1 MQFVS
6 SRSWQLR
13 VQDILNAIFSIQQ
26 RTTGITLEEF
36 AADEML
42 FESILYK
49 FIVIGEAARNVPPE
63 IQARAPEIPWRLMSD
78 MRNVITHQYF
88 RVKLR
93 IVWDGIQNEL
103 PPLVE
108 PLQNLLKSEA
118 GNEL

>member
-1 MQFVS
+1 MS

-26 RTTGITLEEF
+26 RTAGITLEEF

-63 IQARAPEIPWRLMSD
+63 IQALAPKIPWRLMGD
-78 MRNVITHQYF
+78 IRNVVTNEYF
-88 RVKLR
+88 QTKLR

-108 PLQNLLKSEA
+108 PLQNLLESEA
-118 GNEL
+118 PNEL

>member
-1 MQFVS
+1 MS

-13 VQDILNAIFSIQQ
+13 VQDILNAVFSIQQ
-26 RTTGITLEEF
+26 RTAGITVEEL

-42 FESILYK
+42 FDSILYK
-49 FIVIGEAARNVPPE
+49 FMVIGEAARKVPTE
-63 IQARAPEIPWRLMSD
+63 IKSRAPEIPWRLMGD
-78 MRNVITHQYF
+78 MRNVVTHEYF
-88 RVKLR
+88 QVKLR

-108 PLQNLLKSEA
+108 PLQNLLEREV